1 MNDFNI
7 TKDTLKYFNDKLYQT
22 WLQKSEWDSIKQYY
36 ENLNEDDKK
45 EFVSLYQN
53 LTVLFYG
60 ESEYN
65 IFLKEI
71 VHEVNYTLC

>member
-71 VHEVNYTLC
+71 VH